1 MRQIA
6 LIVILAQMGS
16 FVPAR
21 RARIGVVDRV
31 LTRVGA
37 SDNLARGESTFMVE
51 MKETANVLRAA
62 TRRSLVVLD
71 EIGRGTSTYDGLA
84 IAWAVAE
91 HLHDAIACRAMFA
104 THYHELTELRRTRA
118 GTART
123 GASPRA
129 STRATSSSS
138 TSCSAGRR
146 REATASRARASPGL
160 PEPVLARARAMLGR
174 PRDGARRSRAARTRR
189 SAVARARGRPQL
201 DLFDGGPGQTARRD
215 RLATI
220 PPEPAALET
229 LRAVDVDRLTP
240 LEALHSSPRSSS
252 HCRTSR
258 PRPELH
264 VSDTSRAQAPH
275 DSNRSAPAIGYALV
289 ATAAC
294 AWGTWPLV
302 LRTAERIAPMSP
314 ALESS
319 VLMLVMAVVTGPLA
333 LRDRVAQKATVPE
346 WLGIA
351 WLGVADALNAFF
363 FFEAYQR
370 TSVAVAVLTHYLAP
384 LLVALGAPVLLRE
397 RPTAA
402 RVLRR
407 GGSVSPGSS
416 SSSSRGDPARDPPTS
431 PARRSARRARC
442 STPRTCSSPSGST
455 RTFSG
460 SEQMFY
466 HCFVAC
472 PLLALMVPRSEWG
485 AINLRAVGAV
495 ALGSLGPGA
504 LAGLF
509 FVWGLRRVA
518 ASRASTLTLLEPLVA
533 VLVGALAYG
542 ETVGVSG
549 IAGGAFILLGA
560 GLVVGQGRPRK

>member
-1 MRQIA
+1 M
-6 LIVILAQMGS
+6 
-16 FVPAR
+16 
-21 RARIGVVDRV
+21 
-31 LTRVGA
+31 
-37 SDNLARGESTFMVE
+37 
-51 MKETANVLRAA
+51 
-62 TRRSLVVLD
+62 
-71 EIGRGTSTYDGLA
+71 
-84 IAWAVAE
+84 
-91 HLHDAIACRAMFA
+91 
-104 THYHELTELRRTRA
+104 
-118 GTART
+118 
-123 GASPRA
+123 
-129 STRATSSSS
+129 
-138 TSCSAGRR
+138 
-146 REATASRARASPGL
+146 
-160 PEPVLARARAMLGR
+160 
-174 PRDGARRSRAARTRR
+174 
-189 SAVARARGRPQL
+189 
-201 DLFDGGPGQTARRD
+201 
-215 RLATI
+215 
-220 PPEPAALET
+220 
-229 LRAVDVDRLTP
+229 
-240 LEALHSSPRSSS
+240 
-252 HCRTSR
+252 
-258 PRPELH
+258 
-264 VSDTSRAQAPH
+264 
-275 DSNRSAPAIGYALV
+275 

-319 VLMLVMAVVTGPLA
+319 VLMLVVAVVTGPLA

-397 RPTAA
+397 RPTARA
-402 RVLRR
+402 YFAVGIGLTGLVLLLEPWR
-407 GGSVSPGSS
+407 PG
-416 SSSSRGDPARDPPTS
+416 A
-431 PARRSARRARC
+431 RSADVAGAAFGAASAVFYASNVLVTKRL
-442 STPRTCSSPSGST
+442 T